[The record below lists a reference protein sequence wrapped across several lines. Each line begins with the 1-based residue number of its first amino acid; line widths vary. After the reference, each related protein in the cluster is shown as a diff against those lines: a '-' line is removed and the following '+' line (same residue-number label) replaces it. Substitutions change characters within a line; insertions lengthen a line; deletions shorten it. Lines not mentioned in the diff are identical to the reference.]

1 MRLLKQMAIAFSMYS
16 RIPMPIFEWE
26 DKDYKKAIAFLPLV
40 GVVIGGICAAVYW
53 LGQGHLPG
61 VALGLILAL
70 IPIAITGGFHLDG
83 FMDVSDALSSYQNRE
98 KSLEIMKDPH
108 IGAFAVIGL
117 IKYGLCFLAALLS
130 LTMQDS
136 SISALQ
142 GVLAYS
148 IGFVIV
154 RALCGLTSI
163 YLPKAKKDGM
173 LNNETKEA
181 DLFVKIILYISL
193 IIGAGSG
200 LIIWPIGTFI
210 ALIAVLCY
218 TLHYSY
224 LCKKRFGGVTGD
236 TAGYYICMAE
246 CIYLVAVAVSSYITD
261 AYSFCLF

>member
-40 GVVIGGICAAVYW
+40 GVVIGGICAAFY
-53 LGQGHLPG
+53 LLFYEKLPG
-61 VALGLILAL
+61 VVIALILAF

-83 FMDVSDALSSYQNRE
+83 FMDVSDALSSYQNKE

-108 IGAFAVIGL
+108 IGAFAVIGFA
-117 IKYGLCFLAALLS
+117 KYGIVYLAALLTLIIQKS
-130 LTMQDS
+130 TINVLPAIVS
-136 SISALQ
+136 YAL
-142 GVLAYS
+142 
-148 IGFVIV
+148 GFITV

-181 DLFVKIILYISL
+181 NFFVKIILYISL

-210 ALIAVLCY
+210 ALIAVSCY
-218 TLHYSY
+218 TLHYCY

>member
-1 MRLLKQMAIAFSMYS
+1 MRLLKQIAIAFSLYS

-40 GVVIGGICAAVYW
+40 GVVIGGICTAVYW

-61 VALGLILAL
+61 VVLGLILAL

-117 IKYGLCFLAALLS
+117 LKYGLCFLAALLS
-130 LTMQDS
+130 LTMKGS
-136 SISALQ
+136 SEN
-142 GVLAYS
+142 VLPGIMAYA

-154 RALCGLTSI
+154 RAFCGLTSI
-163 YLPKAKKDGM
+163 YLSKAKKDGM
-173 LNNETKEA
+173 LSNETKEA
-181 DLFVKIILYISL
+181 DLFVKIILCFFL
-193 IIGAGSG
+193 ILGAGSS
-200 LIIWPIGTFI
+200 LIMWPIGTVL
-210 ALIAVLCY
+210 ALVAVLCY
-218 TLHYSY
+218 TWHYGR

-246 CIYLVAVAVSSYITD
+246 CVYLVAIAVSSYIAD
-261 AYSFCLF
+261 AYSFCIF